1 MSVLENLT
9 LPRIRQR
16 SGRWRITRDW
26 QREELQW
33 VVDSLGVVPRRGDLP
48 AAALSGGNQQK
59 LLIGKWL
66 VASPAVLVLHEPTQA
81 VDVGARRDILR
92 TLRRAAAAGAAVV
105 VVSIDTEDLATACD
119 RVLVL
124 EDGAVARELTG
135 PLTSDQILD
144 AVFHRET
151 TAQESLR

>member
-1 MSVLENLT
+1 
-9 LPRIRQR
+9 
-16 SGRWRITRDW
+16 
-26 QREELQW
+26 
-33 VVDSLGVVPRRGDLP
+33 
-48 AAALSGGNQQK
+48 
-59 LLIGKWL
+59 
-66 VASPAVLVLHEPTQA
+66 VLVLHEPTQA

-119 RVLVL
+119 RVLVV
-124 EDGAVARELTG
+124 EEGAIARVLTG

-151 TAQESLR
+151 TVQESLR